1 MGHIGAAPERFLS
14 NDDLADLQATFV
26 SGVVIDF
33 WTSGW
38 GVVGV
43 PRTTPFAA
51 ERYQPTYLVRVR
63 LVQLRQPRVLW
74 QSTCRSVGRDMGA
87 TWTMEELLANSADV
101 LRAKLAA
108 AADFCAEELA
118 SKVPT

>member
-1 MGHIGAAPERFLS
+1 MAPERFLS
-14 NDDLADLQATFV
+14 GDELADLQAMFLT
-26 SGVVIDF
+26 GVVIDF

-38 GVVGV
+38 GVVGA

-63 LVQLRQPRVLW
+63 LVQLGPPRVLW
-74 QSTCRSVGRDMGA
+74 QDTCRSVGRDMGA
-87 TWTMEELLANSADV
+87 TWTMEALLANAAEV
-101 LRAKLAA
+101 LKARLAE
-108 AADFCAEELA
+108 AADGCGEDLA